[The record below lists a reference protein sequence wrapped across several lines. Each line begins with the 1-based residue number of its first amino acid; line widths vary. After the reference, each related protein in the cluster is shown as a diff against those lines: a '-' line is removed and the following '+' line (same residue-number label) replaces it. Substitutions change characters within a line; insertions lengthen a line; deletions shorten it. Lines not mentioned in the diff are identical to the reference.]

1 VPAILIFFD
10 SDVPALRPTVTMA
23 VPDVLRLIHRKVL
36 ADVKNKGAIS
46 KFVFN
51 RALGSQREGMPASKM
66 PGSTRVLEKLHQ
78 RLFGGRIR
86 LIFSSGNPLARPL
99 QSNLSSIFGCPVL
112 QIYSLAESAGA
123 AMMTPVCL
131 QGATGSV
138 GSPLPSIEV
147 KLVDTTLLK
156 ARDRYPSTAG
166 EFAKQSTFRGK
177 FDRQQAGANL
187 PRGQI
192 CLRGPSVSPG
202 YFKDRVE
209 TERAWDEMGWLHT
222 GDAGMWNSDGSMAFL
237 NQFENNFRMA
247 HEDDGAFSLI
257 SIQVEFNLPPVYL
270 TLGLRV

>member
-1 VPAILIFFD
+1 LNLLD

-23 VPDVLRLIHRKVL
+23 VPDVLRLMHRKVL
-36 ADVKNKGAIS
+36 ADVKSKGAVS

-51 RALGSQREGMPASKM
+51 RALGSQSNLKGASASKM

-86 LIFSSGNPLARPL
+86 LIFSSGNPLAPPL
-99 QSNLSSIFGCPVL
+99 QSNLSSICGCPIL

-123 AMMTPVCL
+123 AMVTPVCL
-131 QGATGSV
+131 RGAAGNV
-138 GSPLPSIEV
+138 GAPLPSVEV
-147 KLVDTTLLK
+147 KLVDTTHLK
-156 ARDRYPSTAG
+156 ARDKYPSTLG
-166 EFAKQSTFRGK
+166 EFAKQSTFRGN

-209 TERAWDEMGWLHT
+209 TEKAWDEMGWLHT
-222 GDAGMWNSDGSMAFL
+222 GDAGMWNSDGSMSFL
-237 NQFENNFRMA
+237 NQFDNNFRMA
-247 HEDDGAFSLI
+247 HEDDGAFSII
-257 SIQVEFNLPPVYL
+257 SIQA
-270 TLGLRV
+270 